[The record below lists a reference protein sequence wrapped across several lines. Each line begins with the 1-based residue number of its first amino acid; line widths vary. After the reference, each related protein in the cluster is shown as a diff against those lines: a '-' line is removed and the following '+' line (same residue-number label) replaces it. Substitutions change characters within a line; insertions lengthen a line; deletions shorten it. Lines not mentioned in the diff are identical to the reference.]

1 MDASPGSIGDFH
13 LPIDP
18 GEHLCAGAVTRRS
31 IPMALETDAMAEE
44 GLRPARRIQVIRR
57 FLLHFLRKPA
67 VEAALIL
74 TISAVCF
81 AILKGVSW

>member
-1 MDASPGSIGDFH
+1 
-13 LPIDP
+13 
-18 GEHLCAGAVTRRS
+18 
-31 IPMALETDAMAEE
+31 MALETDAMAEE